1 MVVSFRSL
9 DSENNKIEY
18 IAEAKQVEDYIEFE
32 DKSCFDTKIRLKVGN
47 GIAEFT
53 RVGFISMSIK
63 FQLNETTPGAY
74 VNAEGLDFEFEIFTT
89 ELQMDKDKLSV
100 RYNMIMDNNVIS
112 KHFIQI
118 SFFKNLA

>member
-18 IAEAKQVEDYIEFE
+18 ISEAEQVEDYIEFE
-32 DKSCFDTKIRLKVGN
+32 DKSCFDTKIRLKIEN
-47 GIAEFT
+47 GIAEFI
-53 RVGFISMSIK
+53 RFGFISMSIK
-63 FQLNETTPGAY
+63 FQLNKITPGAY
-74 VNAEGLDFEFEIFTT
+74 VNAEGLDFEFEIYTT
-89 ELQMDKDKLSV
+89 ELQIEKDKFSV

-118 SFFKNLA
+118 AFFKNLA